1 MTNHHLP
8 LYFLFNALR
17 RQGWTLGID
26 DYLTAVEILKTG
38 IIVGN
43 SQAKELEQLCS
54 WLWAKSPEQK
64 EIIYQICQQIKNSY
78 QVELPTPEAKTVTIP
93 SQPPQ
98 KTKIPPLVPPR
109 IFPRQKIEPIVKDYT
124 IPLSED
130 AQEYAIAAK
139 LKDIEESETST
150 SSRSFILRREYFPVT
165 PRQMKQ
171 SWRSLR
177 RLVREGKPEELDL
190 DATIAKISREGIL
203 SEPILQPRR
212 INRAD
217 LILFV
222 DQQGS
227 MVPFHLFSRQL
238 VETAQRGGKLRQA
251 DVYYFHNC
259 PGSYVFEQPNL
270 FNRKSLTDIWGSL
283 DNRAVVLIVSD
294 AGAAREH
301 YDSQRIEQTQKFI
314 QQLKKAVRYCAWLN
328 PMPAETWQNTS
339 AAVLS
344 QFIPMFSMDRQGLNN
359 AIAILRGRYVKG
371 EIPLS

>member
-1 MTNHHLP
+1 MNNHHLP

-17 RQGWTLGID
+17 RQGWTLGLD
-26 DYLTAVEILKTG
+26 DYLAAVEILKTG

-43 SQAKELEQLCS
+43 SQDKELEQLCS
-54 WLWAKSPEQK
+54 WLWAKSPKQK
-64 EIIYQICQQIKNSY
+64 DIIYQLCQRIRNNY
-78 QVELPTPEAKTVTIP
+78 QVELPSPQTKPVRTP
-93 SQPPQ
+93 SQTSQ
-98 KTKIPPLVPPR
+98 EAKIPPLVPPR
-109 IFPRQKIEPIVKDYT
+109 RKIEPIIKDYT
-124 IPLSED
+124 LPLSED
-130 AQEYAIAAK
+130 AQEYAIAVK
-139 LKDIEESETST
+139 LKDIEDSDAPTK
-150 SSRSFILRREYFPVT
+150 SRSFVFRREYFPVT
-165 PRQMKQ
+165 RRQMKQ

-177 RLVREGKPEELDL
+177 RPLREGKPEELDL
-190 DATIAKISREGIL
+190 DATIAQISREGIL

-270 FNRKSLTDIWGSL
+270 FKRKSLTDIWESL

-301 YDSQRIEQTQKFI
+301 YDPQRIEQTKQFI
-314 QQLKKAVRYCAWLN
+314 QQLKKFVRYCAWLN
-328 PMPAETWQNTS
+328 PMPPETWQNTS
-339 AAVLS
+339 AAVLAKS
-344 QFIPMFSMDRQGLNN
+344 IPMFSMDRQGLNN
-359 AIAILRGRYVKG
+359 AIAVLRGRYLRG
-371 EIPLS
+371 ETPSP

>member
-1 MTNHHLP
+1 MNTHHLP

-26 DYLTAVEILKTG
+26 DYLAAVQLLKTG

-43 SQAKELEQLCS
+43 SQEKELEQLCS
-54 WLWAKSPEQK
+54 WLWAKSPEQ
-64 EIIYQICQQIKNSY
+64 EATIYRLCQRIRNNY
-78 QVELPTPEAKTVTIP
+78 QVALPKPQPEPVRLPLQP
-93 SQPPQ
+93 SQ
-98 KTKIPPLVPPR
+98 KAKIPPPVPPR
-109 IFPRQKIEPIVKDYT
+109 RKIEPIVKDYT
-124 IPLSED
+124 LPLSE
-130 AQEYAIAAK
+130 APQEYAIAAK
-139 LKDIEESETST
+139 LKDIEDTKVPSP
-150 SSRSFILRREYFPVT
+150 SRSFVFRREYFPVT

-177 RLVREGKPEELDL
+177 RPIREGKPEELDF
-190 DATIAKISREGIL
+190 DATIAKISHEGIL

-217 LILFV
+217 LTLFI

-270 FNRKSLTDIWGSL
+270 FERKSLTDIWESL

-294 AGAAREH
+294 GGAAREH
-301 YDSQRIEQTQKFI
+301 YDSRRIEQTQQFI
-314 QQLKKAVRYCAWLN
+314 QQLKKAVRYSAWLN
-328 PMPAETWQNTS
+328 PMPAETWQHTS

-344 QFIPMFSMDRQGLNN
+344 QSIPMFSMDRQGLNN
-359 AIAILRGRYVKG
+359 AIAILRGRYLRG
-371 EIPLS
+371 EKPTP

>member
-1 MTNHHLP
+1 MINHHLP

-17 RQGWTLGID
+17 RQGWALGID
-26 DYLTAVEILKTG
+26 DYLTAVEVFKTG

-64 EIIYQICQQIKNSY
+64 ETIYQLCQRIKNNY
-78 QVELPTPEAKTVTIP
+78 QVDILTPETTTNITS
-93 SQPPQ
+93 SQTPQ
-98 KTKIPPLVPPR
+98 QKIPPRLPPR
-109 IFPRQKIEPIVKDYT
+109 VPPRQKIEPIIKDYT
-124 IPLSED
+124 IPLSEN

-139 LKDIEESETST
+139 LKDIKDSEITT
-150 SSRSFILRREYFPVT
+150 SSRSFVFRREYFPVT

-217 LILFV
+217 LILLV

-259 PGSYVFEQPNL
+259 PGSYVFEQPTL
-270 FNRKSLTDIWGSL
+270 FNRKSLIDIWKSL

-301 YDSQRIEQTQKFI
+301 YDTQRIEQTQQFI

-328 PMPAETWQNTS
+328 PMPAKTWQNTS

-344 QFIPMFSMDRQGLNN
+344 QSIPMFSMDRQGLNN
-359 AIAILRGRYVKG
+359 AIAILRGRYLKG
-371 EIPLS
+371 EISPP